1 MLKANLLG
9 PPEVSIEGS
18 PVQVDTRKAI
28 ALLAYLAVE
37 RSATRDT
44 VAALLWSESSSER
57 ARATFRRTLSALRSA
72 VGSEV
77 LDVDRHRVAITDQA
91 MVDIWEFEK
100 STQAI
105 SNHPHD
111 NTSGC
116 VECISLL
123 QRASAAYRGDFLE
136 GFSVRDSPEFE
147 DWVRTVGES
156 YRVRAGDVFE
166 RLAMAQSTVG
176 DYQAAIGAVGRWLS
190 LDPLHEP
197 AYRHLMLLK
206 AWAGDRPGSI
216 EVFRRC
222 VAILDHELGVSPL
235 EETTELY
242 EAILDEDLPPAPGP
256 RRRLSARATAPLG
269 SESLIDREM
278 ELGYLNQVLASV
290 ADRGRVVGISGM
302 SWMGKT
308 RLVEEFVES
317 LTEQETMSVIGR
329 ASRSEQGLPY
339 GVVVQ
344 VLRGLIPHLTETL
357 PEWARAEL
365 ARLIPDLRRGDDP
378 AASSDRF
385 GELRLFHAVETLIGE
400 LCRDRILVVAVDDA
414 HWLDPSSASLLS
426 YLSKRTATLSMLLV
440 LVYPPNQDRAEP
452 LADLLAELEAV
463 VELNPLTADELKRVT
478 GTTEEAEALAD
489 ETAGLPFLVSEHLAG
504 DRVSGR
510 ESPGVIEYMK
520 SRLRNLSGLARQVL
534 GAAAVLGGQ
543 CHASLLREVSG
554 RGDEEIVDA
563 IEELVAVGLLREL
576 PNSEDLRFT
585 LEALEKFT
593 YDSMSLIRRRLL
605 HRRVATALAARP
617 RASTDPQTAAAV
629 AAQFEAAGSPEAA
642 DWYRRAGDLAFDLH
656 AYSEAENS
664 YETAIALGIPD
675 IGQLRL
681 RVGEVAMATG
691 DYASAMLNL
700 NGAAAL
706 LDAEAL
712 GLVEHRLG
720 EVQRLLGRFDLAEEH
735 FSRAAEAHPTP
746 AALFAD
752 WALLRHRTGDDPGAL
767 ELAQRSLR
775 LAEEA
780 GDDGQR
786 SRAHN
791 ILGVVASDH
800 RFALR
805 SVDEALRLAGDD
817 DQLRMAALN
826 NRAHLVSGDS
836 QVEDAVRLVEE
847 AIVIAERTG
856 YRHREAALRNHLAD
870 LHHLA
875 GREREAER
883 ALTKAVSLFA
893 GVGSGE
899 WEPEVWLL
907 SRW

>member
-1 MLKANLLG
+1 MLEANLLG
-9 PPEVSIEGS
+9 TPEVSVDGS

-28 ALLAYLAVE
+28 ALLAYLVVE

-44 VAALLWSESSSER
+44 LAALLWSESSSER
-57 ARATFRRTLSALRSA
+57 ARASLRRTLSTLRSA

-91 MVDIWEFEK
+91 TVDVWELEE
-100 STQAI
+100 STGAA
-105 SNHPHD
+105 STHRHD
-111 NTSGC
+111 DTAAC
-116 VECISLL
+116 VDCILLL
-123 QRASAAYRGDFLE
+123 QRASSAYRGDFLE

-156 YRVRAGDVFE
+156 YRIQAADVFE
-166 RLAMAQSTVG
+166 RLAMAQSTAG

-206 AWAGDRPGSI
+206 AWAGDRPGAI

-222 VAILDHELGVSPL
+222 VAVLDHELGVSPL
-235 EETTELY
+235 AETTELY

-256 RRRLSARATAPLG
+256 RRRFSARITASLG
-269 SESLIDREM
+269 SENLIDREE
-278 ELGYLNQVLASV
+278 ELGYLNQLLASV
-290 ADRGRVVGISGM
+290 PDRGRVVGISGM

-308 RLVEEFVES
+308 RLVEEFVEAIP
-317 LTEQETMSVIGR
+317 EHETISVIGR
-329 ASRSEQGLPY
+329 ASRSEQSLPY

-344 VLRGLIPHLTETL
+344 VLRGLIPHLTESL
-357 PEWARAEL
+357 PEWVRTEL
-365 ARLIPDLRRGDDP
+365 ARLIPDLRRRDDP
-378 AASSDRF
+378 TASSDRF
-385 GELRLFHAVETLIGE
+385 GELRLFHAVETLLGE
-400 LCRDRILVVAVDDA
+400 LSRDRVLVVAVDDA
-414 HWLDPSSASLLS
+414 DWLDPSSASVFS
-426 YLSKRTATLSMLLV
+426 YVSKRIGALPMLLV
-440 LVYPPNQDRAEP
+440 LVYRSNQERAEP
-452 LADLLAELEAV
+452 LVDLLAESEAV
-463 VELNPLTADELKRVT
+463 VELNPLTADGLKQVT
-478 GTTEEAEALAD
+478 GTTEEAEALVD
-489 ETAGLPFLVSEHLAG
+489 QTGGLPFLVSELLAG
-504 DRVSGR
+504 DRASDH

-520 SRLRNLSGLARQVL
+520 TRLRDLSGLARQAL
-534 GAAAVLGGQ
+534 GAAAVLGGH

-554 RGDEEIVDA
+554 RGEEEIVEA
-563 IEELVAVGLLREL
+563 IEELVAAGLLREL
-576 PNSEDLRFT
+576 PNGEELRFT
-585 LEALEKFT
+585 LDVLEKFT
-593 YDSMSLIRRRLL
+593 YESMSLIRRRLL

-629 AAQFEAAGSPEAA
+629 AAQYEAAGSAEAA
-642 DWYRRAGDLAFDLH
+642 DWFRRAGDLAFGLY
-656 AYSEAENS
+656 AYSEANNF
-664 YETAIALGIPD
+664 YETAIALGVAD
-675 IGQLRL
+675 VGQLRL

-691 DYASAMLNL
+691 DYAAAMLNL

-706 LDAEAL
+706 LDAEDL

-735 FSRAAEAHPTP
+735 FSRASEAHPSP

-752 WALLRHRTGDDPGAL
+752 WALLRHRTGDDAGAL
-767 ELAQRSLR
+767 ELAQQSLR
-775 LAEEA
+775 LAEE
-780 GDDGQR
+780 GKDDGQR

-800 RFALR
+800 LFALR
-805 SVDEALRLAGDD
+805 SLDEALRLAGDD

-826 NRAHLVSGDS
+826 NRAHLMSREGH
-836 QVEDAVRLVEE
+836 VEDAVRLVEE
-847 AIVIAERTG
+847 AIVLAERTG

-875 GREREAER
+875 GREQEAEK

-893 GVGSGE
+893 GVGSGD